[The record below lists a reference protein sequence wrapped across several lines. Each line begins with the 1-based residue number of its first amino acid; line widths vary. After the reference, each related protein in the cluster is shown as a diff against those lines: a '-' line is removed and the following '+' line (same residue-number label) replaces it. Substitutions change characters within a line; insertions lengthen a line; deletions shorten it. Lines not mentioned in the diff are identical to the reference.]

1 MISQGNAAVLPA
13 VEDDDRT
20 QVYQRPEASRCAD
33 STVLPPPLER
43 HEAGVEDVDN
53 RPTTPDPE
61 CVPTENSPTTEG
73 PVQHAVKG
81 NNHEASPQ
89 EPLGKRAGPRLWWG
103 VLAWLLI
110 APLVRA
116 ARAVENFADAVL
128 GHTTIVEQLPPR
140 LRVVTLSSSPSVPI
154 TDGVGEAIL
163 HDWLFRLPPDWL
175 RAIALVARY
184 VEALHLHEASVRL
197 VARVHLALSR
207 LPADADGT
215 VPLSRLR
222 LFLPGIERRELDRA
236 LRCLEDE
243 GVLVLLPP
251 RAGED
256 ATTAPAIADEL
267 RGALT
272 RVELRSPA

>member
-1 MISQGNAAVLPA
+1 LN
-13 VEDDDRT
+13 
-20 QVYQRPEASRCAD
+20 
-33 STVLPPPLER
+33 
-43 HEAGVEDVDN
+43 
-53 RPTTPDPE
+53 
-61 CVPTENSPTTEG
+61 
-73 PVQHAVKG
+73 
-81 NNHEASPQ
+81 
-89 EPLGKRAGPRLWWG
+89 
-103 VLAWLLI
+103 
-110 APLVRA
+110 
-116 ARAVENFADAVL
+116 
-128 GHTTIVEQLPPR
+128 
-140 LRVVTLSSSPSVPI
+140 
-154 TDGVGEAIL
+154 
-163 HDWLFRLPPDWL
+163 
-175 RAIALVARY
+175 
-184 VEALHLHEASVRL
+184 
-197 VARVHLALSR
+197 ARVHLALSR